1 MRTPTFPAGRASTR
15 VMPGQAM
22 VIAASA
28 TARRDPAERLGVL
41 FDTHHERLY
50 RLARRLSQNA
60 DDARDLVQETFLRAA
75 RTPGSVPDAMPNEEA
90 WLVRVLINIC
100 RDKWRM
106 RASRAR
112 LDPRGDAGRPL
123 QPADPEAA
131 FIARSLVWQA
141 LDALAPRRRAVLIMY
156 ELEGADIPAIA
167 QVLGVTPVTVR
178 WHLSLGRREM
188 AKIIG
193 RNES

>member
-1 MRTPTFPAGRASTR
+1 M
-15 VMPGQAM
+15 MPGEAM
-22 VIAASA
+22 AIAAPAA
-28 TARRDPAERLGVL
+28 TLRRDDAERLGTL
-41 FDTHHERLY
+41 FDAHHDRLY
-50 RLARRLSQNA
+50 KLARRLSQNT

-75 RTPGSVPDAMPNEEA
+75 RTPSSVPDGMPNEEA

-123 QPADPEAA
+123 QPANPEAA
-131 FIARSLVWQA
+131 FIARSLVWKA

-167 QVLGVTPVTVR
+167 RLLGVTPVTVR
-178 WHLSLGRREM
+178 WHLSL
-188 AKIIG
+188 
-193 RNES
+193 